1 MMSVDRYNANFH
13 LMIVVCTS
21 LSAPQLFIKNNYHK
35 DGETQEDLTMDTWE
49 SLRIAG
55 KTLAANRLRS
65 TLTMLGIIIG
75 NASVILMVGIG
86 QGAQRYAAEQFE
98 SLGTDVIFVITGTDN
113 ARRNVIAPP
122 NRLVLADAEAI
133 ASQVPTVRSVAPQI
147 SGSELAIAGNN
158 TKRASLIGTTQAYAI
173 VRNAKVSGG
182 RFFNEEDI
190 KRNARVITIGAAIA
204 KELFPQGSAI
214 GQTVR
219 IRGTSYEV
227 IGIMSEKG
235 AFLGANQDD
244 IIFMPI
250 TTMTSRLTGKTSPYG
265 VALAVINVSATSNE
279 NVEAAQFQISNLL
292 RLRHR
297 TSDINADDTFTVR
310 TQQDALEIVGNI
322 TGALTILLAAIAGIS
337 LFVGG
342 IGIMNIMLV
351 SVTERTQEIGLRK
364 AIGASPSDILTQ
376 FTIEAVILSLLGG
389 AIGTAIGISGILLIA
404 AVSPLQA
411 GVSIGAI
418 CLSVSVSGG
427 IGLFFGIFPAR
438 QAARLDPIVALR
450 SI

>member
-1 MMSVDRYNANFH
+1 
-13 LMIVVCTS
+13 
-21 LSAPQLFIKNNYHK
+21 
-35 DGETQEDLTMDTWE
+35 MDTWE
-49 SLRIAG
+49 SFKMAG

-75 NASVILMVGIG
+75 NASVILMVGVG
-86 QGAQRYAAEQFE
+86 QGAQKYASQQFQ

-122 NRLVLADAEAI
+122 NRLVLADADAI
-133 ASQVPTVRSVAPQI
+133 AEQVPTVRSVAPQI
-147 SGSELAIAGNN
+147 NGSELAIAGNN
-158 TKRASLIGTTQAYAI
+158 TKRATLIGTTDSYAI
-173 VRNAKVSGG
+173 VRNAEVGSG
-182 RFFNEEDI
+182 RFLSNDDI
-190 KRNARVITIGAAIA
+190 KRNARVVTLGAAIA
-204 KELFPQGSAI
+204 KELFPQGNPI
-214 GQTVR
+214 GQLIR

-227 IGIMSEKG
+227 IGLMSEKG
-235 AFLGANQDD
+235 AFLGTNQDD
-244 IIFMPI
+244 TIFMPI
-250 TTMTSRLTGKTSPYG
+250 TTMTNQLTGRTSPYG
-265 VALAVINVSATSNE
+265 VAIQVINVSATSND
-279 NVEAAQFQISNLL
+279 NVDAAQFQIANLL

-297 TSDINADDTFTVR
+297 STDMNAEDTFTIR

-337 LFVGG
+337 LLVGG

-389 AIGTAIGISGILLIA
+389 AIGTGIGISGVLLLS
-404 AVSPLQA
+404 VVTPLQA
-411 GVSIGAI
+411 GISIGAI
-418 CLSVSVSGG
+418 ALAVGVSGG